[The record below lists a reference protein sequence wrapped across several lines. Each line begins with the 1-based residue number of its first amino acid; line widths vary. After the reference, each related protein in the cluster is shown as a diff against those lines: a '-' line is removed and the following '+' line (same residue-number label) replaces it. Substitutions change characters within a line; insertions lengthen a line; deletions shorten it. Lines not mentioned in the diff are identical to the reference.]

1 MSSYDYVVVGGG
13 TAGCVV
19 ATHLSSNPDARVL
32 LVEAGA
38 RHPLPEMA
46 TPPAWLTLLGGPADW
61 KSVTVEQ
68 PGTGTVVQVPRG
80 RAVGGSSSINGM
92 VFARGHRSSYDAWT
106 AAGAP
111 GWGFDDLLPFFR
123 RSESATGRAAGVR
136 GIDGPMVVAPA
147 AQPHPLAAAGLE
159 AALEAGHLKATDISG
174 GLEQGFGWTDLNI
187 VEGARQSVADAYLRP
202 VVDRPNL
209 DVVTD
214 ALVHRIRVENGTCV
228 GADYTVGGEL
238 ISADCSGEVVLTTGT
253 IGTAH
258 LLLLSGIGPQA
269 HLHQVGVD
277 VVVDLPGVGE
287 NLHDHPVSGVVYSA
301 GRSVPMGVNNHIE
314 VLGLMRSAADVDAPD
329 LQAFFLTP
337 QPGVEDQYMIAFSA
351 MAPRSRGTVRLA
363 RARPDAAPLLDP
375 NYLGDSHDLEM
386 MVTGLRLARE
396 IGNQSSLGSWRDA
409 EVAPGPGADGSTS
422 REYLRA
428 ATQSYYHPV
437 GTCRIGSDE
446 MSVVDTDLRVRG
458 ISGLRVADASV
469 MPSIPSANT
478 LATVV
483 AIAERAAS
491 LIQE

>member
-1 MSSYDYVVVGGG
+1 MIS
-13 TAGCVV
+13 AR
-19 ATHLSSNPDARVL
+19 LSSNPDSRVL

-46 TPPAWLTLLGGPADW
+46 TPPAWITLRGGSADW
-61 KSVTVEQ
+61 NSVTVEQ
-68 PGTGTVVQVPRG
+68 SGTGTVLQIPRG

-106 AAGAP
+106 ASGAP

-123 RSESATGRAAGVR
+123 RSESAAGRAADVR
-136 GIDGPMVVAPA
+136 GVDGPMVVAPA
-147 AQPHPLAAAGLE
+147 EQPHPLAAAGLE

-187 VEGARQSVADAYLRP
+187 VGGARQSVADAYLRP
-202 VVDRPNL
+202 VADRPNL

-214 ALVHRIRVENGTCV
+214 ALVHRIRVDNGTCV
-228 GADYTVGGEL
+228 GVDYTDDGRQV
-238 ISADCSGEVVLTTGT
+238 SAACSGEVVLTAGA
-253 IGTAH
+253 IGTAQ

-269 HLHQVGVD
+269 HLQSVGIA

-287 NLHDHPVSGVVYSA
+287 NLHDHPLSGVVYSA
-301 GRSVPMGVNNHIE
+301 GRPVPVGVNNHIE

-329 LQAFFLTP
+329 LQAFFVTP
-337 QPGVEDQYMIAFSA
+337 LPGVDDQYMIAFSA
-351 MAPRSRGTVRLA
+351 MAPRSRGSVRLVS
-363 RARPDAAPLLDP
+363 ARPDAAPLLDP
-375 NYLGDSHDLEM
+375 NYLGDSADLEM

-396 IGNQSSLGSWRDA
+396 IGNQSALVSWRDA
-409 EVAPGPGADGSTS
+409 EVAPGPDADGSS
-422 REYLRA
+422 PRDYLRA
-428 ATQSYYHPV
+428 TTHSYYHPV

-458 ISGLRVADASV
+458 ISRLRVADASV

-491 LIQE
+491 LMQD